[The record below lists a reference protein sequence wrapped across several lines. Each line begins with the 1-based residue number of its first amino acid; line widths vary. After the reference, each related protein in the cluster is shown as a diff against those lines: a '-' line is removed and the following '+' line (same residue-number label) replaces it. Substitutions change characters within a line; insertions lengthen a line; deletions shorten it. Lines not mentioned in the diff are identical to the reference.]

1 MKVHL
6 EIRLL
11 PMLSKVVG
19 KEELEFE
26 FPGRTVKEL
35 IDELIRRFGKK
46 AGDALLNERGEFDT
60 MIQIALN
67 RKQWITGDRLD
78 TALKEGDAVAFM
90 LLIGGG

>member
-1 MKVHL
+1 MNVQL

-19 KEELEFE
+19 QEKLEFN
-26 FPGRTVKEL
+26 FTGVTIKEL
-35 IDELIRRFGKK
+35 IEALIQKYGR
-46 AGDALLNERGEFDT
+46 AAQEALLTKQGEFDT

-67 RKQWITGDRLD
+67 RKMWITADKHD
-78 TALKEGDAVAFM
+78 TPLHEGDTVTFM

>member
-11 PMLSKVVG
+11 PMLNKVIG
-19 KEELEFE
+19 KEELEFD
-26 FPGRTVKEL
+26 FTGTTVKEL
-35 IDELIRRFGKK
+35 IEALIQKYGQK
-46 AGDALLNERGEFDT
+46 AKEALTTRQGEFDT

-67 RKQWITGDRLD
+67 RKVWITADKHDAPLNDGDIV
-78 TALKEGDAVAFM
+78 TFM